1 MFIKKLG
8 IAAVASLIAVSA
20 FASNF
25 RGADQVYVPI
35 AGHAQGGSGL
45 FISDV
50 YISNLTGNTVSV
62 SVIYV
67 ALGAHPANGLG
78 EEKSNVITLQPY
90 ERKEFP
96 DIMTTLG
103 INVAANPLGQLIF
116 NGCLQGADCGPATQ
130 DEYGYSTFFRD
141 ISVETRIYQIP
152 TSNQTQTLGQA
163 FPGIPWYNFVSS
175 LQSTQHLDKVFI
187 TGFRQTGSVGQAGT
201 FRSNI
206 GLINASQYSSTT
218 LRATLY
224 QGTLSDANKKKS
236 FDVNLGPLGSVQLP
250 FNRSD
255 AFDTAGNGTNFFV
268 TVEQLNNV
276 PTSDSPETCTQGCP
290 AFLAYGSV
298 LDNGSGDPTTLEA
311 QYLVPLDPAA
321 INALY
326 PSGSGKAAFR
336 RASRH

>member
-1 MFIKKLG
+1 MNLVTAALRRPITILVIV
-8 IAAVASLIAVSA
+8 IAL
-20 FASNF
+20 
-25 RGADQVYVPI
+25 
-35 AGHAQGGSGL
+35 
-45 FISDV
+45 
-50 YISNLTGNTVSV
+50 
-62 SVIYV
+62 
-67 ALGAHPANGLG
+67 ALGAVLAVRQMPRD
-78 EEKSNVITLQPY
+78 I
-90 ERKEFP
+90 FP
-96 DIMTTLG
+96 TLG
-103 INVAANPLGQLIF
+103 IPTSTNPLGQLIF

-152 TSNQTQTLGQA
+152 TSNQSQTLGQA

-201 FRSNI
+201 FRANI

-255 AFDTAGNGTNFFV
+255 AFDTAGVCHRPPEPSPIF
-268 TVEQLNNV
+268 
-276 PTSDSPETCTQGCP
+276 PTHTG
-290 AFLAYGSV
+290 A
-298 LDNGSGDPTTLEA
+298 
-311 QYLVPLDPAA
+311 
-321 INALY
+321 
-326 PSGSGKAAFR
+326 
-336 RASRH
+336 